1 MSGLG
6 EYRAERREDR
16 RAERADARADRRDE
30 REQTRLDAEATRRR
44 READRRAAEEAKD
57 RRRAARAARFGR
69 VTGWVAANP
78 ARAFVRLVQ
87 ACSIVPAVVS
97 QVAALDHADVAL
109 LLAVLLAAM
118 LEGGAWALVA
128 MGAQAEGERS
138 TRTYRL
144 GAWAAGIVAGGIN
157 FAHGWTQYS
166 DARWVAAV
174 LALSSI
180 GAVWL
185 TDLQTHGGRGPTT
198 AEKKTAKERAEHA
211 RRRTE
216 HHPEVRAVADR
227 LLSAAAYGALSA
239 DEAWRIAWEYVH
251 GVTVPGLTAELLAR
265 RLNARARVAE
275 LSALPAPADLWPGM
289 PDDPFP
295 ALTLPLPSGPSDGVY
310 LDAVP
315 DELRNASPITAEAL
329 EALYGTGSN
338 VPAPNLTGPVDEPP
352 ASEGGNASGPAG
364 ERPLD
369 PADLARV
376 RILAADLAADGE
388 ELSTRKVR
396 SLLGCRNE
404 TAVRLRAAVL
414 AERTNPGN
422 DASKENTQ

>member
-1 MSGLG
+1 MSGLNDF
-6 EYRAERREDR
+6 RAERRADQQAV
-16 RAERADARADRRDE
+16 RAEDRADRREE
-30 REQTRLDAEATRRR
+30 REQKRMDAEAARQRRQ
-44 READRRAAEEAKD
+44 ADQRAAEQARE

-69 VTGWVAANP
+69 VTGWVTANP

-97 QVAALDHADVAL
+97 QVTALDHANVML

-138 TRTYRL
+138 THTYRL
-144 GAWAAGIVAGGIN
+144 GAWAAGAVAAGIN
-157 FAHGWTQYS
+157 FAHGWTQYPHHH
-166 DARWVAAV
+166 WVAFV
-174 LALSSI
+174 LALSSV

-211 RRRTE
+211 RRRAE
-216 HHPEVRAVADR
+216 HHPKVRAVADR
-227 LLSAAAYGALSA
+227 LLSAAAYGALSP

-251 GVTVPGLTAELLAR
+251 GVTVPGLTAELLAQ

-295 ALTLPLPSGPSDGVY
+295 TLTLPLPSGPSDGVY
-310 LDAVP
+310 LDTVP
-315 DELRNASPITAEAL
+315 DALRNASPITTEAL
-329 EALYGTGSN
+329 EALYGNGSG
-338 VPAPNLTGPVDEPP
+338 VPVPKPEEPREEPP
-352 ASEGGNASGPAG
+352 AEDGGNASAPAG

-376 RILAADLAADGE
+376 RVLAADLAADGE

-396 SLLGCRNE
+396 TLLGCRNE
-404 TAVRLRAAVL
+404 TAVRLRAAVE
-414 AERTNPGN
+414 AERNRPG
-422 DASKENTQ
+422 KENAQ

>member
-1 MSGLG
+1 MSGLN
-6 EYRAERREDR
+6 EYRAERRADR
-16 RAERADARADRRDE
+16 QAERADARADLREE
-30 REQTRLDAEATRRR
+30 REQARLDAEAARQR
-44 READRRAAEEAKD
+44 READQRAVEEARD

-69 VTGWVAANP
+69 VTGWVVANP

-144 GAWAAGIVAGGIN
+144 GAWMAGLVAGVIN
-157 FAHGWTQYS
+157 FAHGWTQYP
-166 DARWVAAV
+166 AHHWVAFV

-185 TDLQTHGGRGPTT
+185 TDLQTHGGRGPTA
-198 AEKKTAKERAEHA
+198 AEKKQAKERAEHA
-211 RRRTE
+211 RRRAA
-216 HHPEVRAVADR
+216 HHPEVKDVADR
-227 LLSAAAYGALSA
+227 LLSAAPYGALSA
-239 DEAWRIAWEYVH
+239 DGAWRIAWEYVH
-251 GVTVPGLTAELLAR
+251 GVTTPGLTADLLAQ

-275 LSALPAPADLWPGM
+275 LSVLPAPADLWPGM

-295 ALTLPLPSGPSDGVY
+295 ALTLPLPVGPSDGVY

-315 DELRNASPITAEAL
+315 DELRNASPITSEAL
-329 EALYGTGSN
+329 EALYGTGSH
-338 VPAPNLTGPVDEPP
+338 VPAPNPDRPANEPP
-352 ASEGGNASGPAG
+352 ATATGNASGPAG

-376 RILAADLAADGE
+376 RVLAADLAADGE

-396 SLLGCRNE
+396 TLLGCRNE

-414 AERTNPGN
+414 AERNHPGN
-422 DASKENTQ
+422 DTGKENAQ

>member
-6 EYRAERREDR
+6 DYRAERRADR
-16 RAERADARADRRDE
+16 QADRADARADRRDE
-30 REQTRLDAEATRRR
+30 REQNRLDAEAARQR
-44 READRRAAEEAKD
+44 READQRAAEEARD
-57 RRRAARAARFGR
+57 RRRAARAARLGR
-69 VTGWVAANP
+69 VTGWVTGNP
-78 ARAFVRLVQ
+78 AGAFVRFVQ

-97 QVAALDHADVAL
+97 QVAALDHAKVYL

-144 GAWAAGIVAGGIN
+144 GAWAAGLVAGGIN
-157 FAHGWTQYS
+157 FAHGWQQYPHHH
-166 DARWVAAV
+166 WVAFV

-198 AEKKTAKERAEHA
+198 AEKKRAKEQAEHA
-211 RRRTE
+211 RRRSA
-216 HHPEVRAVADR
+216 HHPEVREVADR
-227 LLSAAAYGALSA
+227 LLSAAPFGALPA

-251 GVTVPGLTAELLAR
+251 GVTVPGLTADLLAQ

-275 LSALPAPADLWPGM
+275 LSVLPAPADLWPGM

-310 LDAVP
+310 LDTVP
-315 DELRNASPITAEAL
+315 DELRNASPITVESL
-329 EALYGTGSN
+329 EALYGTGSY
-338 VPAPNLTGPVDEPP
+338 VPAPD
-352 ASEGGNASGPAG
+352 SEAPKAGRPDKAIGNASATSG

-369 PADLARV
+369 PADIARIRVLAD
-376 RILAADLAADGE
+376 DLAARGE
-388 ELSTRKVR
+388 ELSTKKVR
-396 SLLGCRNE
+396 DVLGCRNDY
-404 TAVRLRAAVL
+404 AVRLRRHVDTERNNPPSAA
-414 AERTNPGN
+414 
-422 DASKENTQ
+422 

>member
-1 MSGLG
+1 MSGLND
-6 EYRAERREDR
+6 YRAERRADR
-16 RAERADARADRRDE
+16 QAERADTRADRREE
-30 REQTRLDAEATRRR
+30 REQARLDAEAARQRRD
-44 READRRAAEEAKD
+44 ADRRAVEQGKD

-69 VTGWVAANP
+69 VTGWVSANP

-97 QVAALDHADVAL
+97 QVAALDGADVAL

-138 TRTYRL
+138 THTYRL
-144 GAWAAGIVAGGIN
+144 GAWAAGAIAAGIN
-157 FAHGWTQYS
+157 FAHGWQQYP
-166 DARWVAAV
+166 DHRWVAFV

-185 TDLQTHGGRGPTT
+185 TDLQTHGGHGPTT
-198 AEKKTAKERAEHA
+198 AEKKQSKERTEHA
-211 RRRTE
+211 RRRAA
-216 HHPEVRAVADR
+216 HHPKVREVADR

-251 GVTVPGLTAELLAR
+251 GVTVPGLTAELLAQ

-310 LDAVP
+310 LDTVP
-315 DELRNASPITAEAL
+315 DELRNASPITTEAL

-338 VPAPNLTGPVDEPP
+338 VPAPNPDRPSSEPL
-352 ASEGGNASGPAG
+352 ATVAGNGSGPAG

-376 RILAADLAADGE
+376 RVLAADLAADGE

-396 SLLGCRNE
+396 ALLGCRNE
-404 TAVRLRAAVL
+404 TAVRLRAAIE
-414 AERTNPGN
+414 AERTNPG
-422 DASKENTQ
+422 DAGKENAQ

>member
-6 EYRAERREDR
+6 DFRAERRADQQ
-16 RAERADARADRRDE
+16 AVRADDRADRREE
-30 REQTRLDAEATRRR
+30 REQKRLDAEAARQR
-44 READRRAAEEAKD
+44 READERAAEQARE

-69 VTGWVAANP
+69 VTGWIAANP

-97 QVAALDHADVAL
+97 QVAALDHAKVAWV
-109 LLAVLLAAM
+109 LAVLLAAM

-138 TRTYRL
+138 THTYRL
-144 GAWAAGIVAGGIN
+144 GAWAAGTVAAGIN
-157 FAHGWTQYS
+157 FAHGWTQYT
-166 DARWVAAV
+166 DARWVAFV

-211 RRRTE
+211 RRRAE
-216 HHPEVRAVADR
+216 HHPDVREVADR
-227 LLSAAAYGALSA
+227 LLSAAPFGALPA

-251 GVTVPGLTAELLAR
+251 GVTVPGLTAELLAQ

-310 LDAVP
+310 LDTVP
-315 DELRNASPITAEAL
+315 DGLRNASPITAESL
-329 EALYGTGSN
+329 EALYRTGSY
-338 VPAPNLTGPVDEPP
+338 VPAPGAVAPGNEPSDSP
-352 ASEGGNASGPAG
+352 TGNAAATAG

-369 PADLARV
+369 PADIARV
-376 RILAADLAADGE
+376 RVLAYDLAARGE
-388 ELSTRKVR
+388 ELSTKKVR
-396 SLLGCRNE
+396 DALGCRNGY
-404 TAVRLRAAVL
+404 AVRLRRHVD
-414 AERTNPGN
+414 AERDNPP
-422 DASKENTQ
+422 ATT

>member
-1 MSGLG
+1 MSGLS
-6 EYRAERREDR
+6 EYRAER
-16 RAERADARADRRDE
+16 RADRRDE
-30 REQTRLDAEATRRR
+30 REQDRLDAEAARLR
-44 READRRAAEEAKD
+44 READRLDAEQARSRA
-57 RRRAARAARFGR
+57 RAARAERLGR
-69 VTGWVAANP
+69 LVAWVTTNP

-109 LLAVLLAAM
+109 LLAVLLSAM

-144 GAWAAGIVAGGIN
+144 GAWAAGLVAAGIN
-157 FAHGWTQYS
+157 LAHGWQQYP

-198 AEKKTAKERAEHA
+198 AEKKQAKEKAEHA
-211 RRRTE
+211 RRRAE
-216 HHPEVRAVADR
+216 HHPKVRAVADR

-251 GVTVPGLTAELLAR
+251 GVTTPGLTAELLAQ

-275 LSALPAPADLWPGM
+275 VSTLPAPADLWPGM

-310 LDAVP
+310 LDTVP
-315 DELRNASPITAEAL
+315 EGLGSASPITAEAL
-329 EALYGTGSN
+329 EALYGNGSN
-338 VPAPNLTGPVDEPP
+338 VSAPNSGEPVNKPSAD
-352 ASEGGNASGPAG
+352 GGGSASGTAG
-364 ERPLD
+364 DRTLD

-376 RILAADLAADGE
+376 RVLAANLAANGE
-388 ELSTRKVR
+388 ELSSRKVR
-396 SLLGCRNE
+396 ALLGCR
-404 TAVRLRAAVL
+404 TGYAVRLCAAVR
-414 AERTNPGN
+414 AERTTFN
-422 DASKENTQ
+422 DTGEENAQ

>member
-6 EYRAERREDR
+6 EFRAERRADR
-16 RAERADARADRRDE
+16 QAERSEDRADRREE
-30 REQTRLDAEATRRR
+30 REQVRLDAEADRRR
-44 READRRAAEEAKD
+44 READRRSAEEA
-57 RRRAARAARFGR
+57 RRRARAARAERLAR
-69 VTGWVAANP
+69 VTGWVAASP

-144 GAWAAGIVAGGIN
+144 GAWAAGTVAGGIN
-157 FAHGWTQYS
+157 FAHGWQQYPHHH
-166 DARWVAAV
+166 WVAAV
-174 LALSSI
+174 LGLSSI

-211 RRRTE
+211 RRRAE

-227 LLSAAAYGALSA
+227 LLSAAAFGALAA
-239 DEAWRIAWEYVH
+239 DDAWRIAWEYVH
-251 GVTVPGLTAELLAR
+251 GVTVPGLTADLLAR

-295 ALTLPLPSGPSDGVY
+295 ALTLPLPSGPPDSVY
-310 LDAVP
+310 LDTIPEA
-315 DELRNASPITAEAL
+315 LRNASPITREAL
-329 EALYGTGSN
+329 GTLYGTGPD
-338 VPAPNLTGPVDEPP
+338 VTEPHSGTAQCG
-352 ASEGGNASGPAG
+352 ASASAGGNASPALG

-369 PADLARV
+369 PADLSRV
-376 RILAADLAADGE
+376 RVLAADLAARGE
-388 ELSTRKVR
+388 ELSTKKVR
-396 SLLGCRNE
+396 ALLGCRNDY
-404 TAVRLRAAVL
+404 AVRLRAAVD
-414 AERTNPGN
+414 AELHTPGA
-422 DASKENTQ
+422 DTAEGTAP

>member
-6 EYRAERREDR
+6 EYRAERR
-16 RAERADARADRRDE
+16 ADRRDE
-30 REQTRLDAEATRRR
+30 REQDRLDAEAARQR
-44 READRRAAEEAKD
+44 READRLAAEQA
-57 RRRAARAARFGR
+57 RGRARAARAARLGR
-69 VTGWVAANP
+69 LTGWIAASP

-97 QVAALDHADVAL
+97 QVAALDHANVYL

-144 GAWAAGIVAGGIN
+144 GAWAAGTVAGGIN
-157 FAHGWTQYS
+157 FAHGWSQYP

-198 AEKKTAKERAEHA
+198 AEKKSAKERAEHA
-211 RRRTE
+211 RRRAE

-227 LLSAAAYGALSA
+227 LLSAAAYGALAA
-239 DEAWRIAWEYVH
+239 DDAWRIAWEYVH

-275 LSALPAPADLWPGM
+275 LSALPAPVDLWPGM

-295 ALTLPLPSGPSDGVY
+295 ALTLPLPSGPPDSVY
-310 LDAVP
+310 LDTVP
-315 DELRNASPITAEAL
+315 EPLRNASPITLEAL
-329 EALYGTGSN
+329 EALYGTGSSAS
-338 VPAPNLTGPVDEPP
+338 APVSGEAAKTPP
-352 ASEGGNASGPAG
+352 GDGGGNASGTG

-376 RILAADLAADGE
+376 RVRAADLAARGE
-388 ELSTRKVR
+388 ELSTKKVR
-396 SLLGCRNE
+396 ELLGCRNDY
-404 TAVRLRAAVL
+404 AVRVRAAVD
-414 AERTNPGN
+414 AERRTPGT
-422 DASKENTQ
+422 DTGRENTP

>member
-1 MSGLG
+1 MSGLS
-6 EYRAERREDR
+6 EFRAERRADQQAA
-16 RAERADARADRRDE
+16 RAENRADLREERA
-30 REQTRLDAEATRRR
+30 QARLDAEADRQR
-44 READRRAAEEAKD
+44 READRRAAEEARD
-57 RRRAARAARFGR
+57 RRRAARSARLGR
-69 VTGWVAANP
+69 VSGWVTANP
-78 ARAFVRLVQ
+78 ARAFVRFVQ

-97 QVAALDHADVAL
+97 QVAALDHAKVYL

-138 TRTYRL
+138 THTYRL
-144 GAWAAGIVAGGIN
+144 GAWAAGLVAGGIN
-157 FAHGWTQYS
+157 FAHGWQQYPQH
-166 DARWVAAV
+166 RWVAFV

-198 AEKKTAKERAEHA
+198 AEKKQAKEQAEHA
-211 RRRTE
+211 RRRAE
-216 HHPEVRAVADR
+216 HHPDVRAVADR
-227 LLSAAAYGALSA
+227 LLSAAPFGALSA

-275 LSALPAPADLWPGM
+275 LSALPAPADMWPGM

-295 ALTLPLPSGPSDGVY
+295 TLTLPLPSGPSDGVY

-315 DELRNASPITAEAL
+315 EGLRNASPITTEAL
-329 EALYGTGSN
+329 EALYGTGSD
-338 VPAPNLTGPVDEPP
+338 VSAPNAEEPVDGPS
-352 ASEGGNASGPAG
+352 AGAGGNASGAAG
-364 ERPLD
+364 ERSLD

-376 RILAADLAADGE
+376 RVYAADLATAGK
-388 ELSTRKVR
+388 ELSTRAVR
-396 SLLGCRNE
+396 SLLGCRNDY
-404 TAVRLRAAVL
+404 AVRLRAAVL
-414 AERTNPGN
+414 AERDNSG
-422 DASKENTQ
+422 KENPQ

>member
-6 EYRAERREDR
+6 GYRAERRADR
-16 RAERADARADRRDE
+16 QADRADARADRRDE
-30 REQTRLDAEATRRR
+30 REQNRLDAEAARQR
-44 READRRAAEEAKD
+44 READQRAAEETRG
-57 RRRAARAARFGR
+57 RRRAARAERLGR
-69 VTGWVAANP
+69 VTGWVTANP
-78 ARAFVRLVQ
+78 ARAFVRFVQ
-87 ACSIVPAVVS
+87 ACSIVPALVS
-97 QVAALDHADVAL
+97 QVAALDGAQVHL

-144 GAWAAGIVAGGIN
+144 GAWAAGLVAGGIN
-157 FAHGWTQYS
+157 FAHGWQQYP
-166 DARWVAAV
+166 AHHWVAFV

-198 AEKKTAKERAEHA
+198 AEKKQAKEKAEHT
-211 RRRTE
+211 RRRSE
-216 HHPEVRAVADR
+216 HHPQVREVADR
-227 LLSAAAYGALSA
+227 LLSAAPFGALPA

-251 GVTVPGLTAELLAR
+251 GVTVPGLTADLLAR

-275 LSALPAPADLWPGM
+275 LSVLPAPADLWPGM

-310 LDAVP
+310 LDTVP
-315 DELRNASPITAEAL
+315 DESRNASPITIERL
-329 EALYGTGSN
+329 EALYGTGSYA
-338 VPAPNLTGPVDEPP
+338 PAPDSEAPKADRPDE
-352 ASEGGNASGPAG
+352 AAGNASAAAG

-369 PADLARV
+369 PTDIARV
-376 RILAADLAADGE
+376 RVLADNLAARGE
-388 ELSTRKVR
+388 DLSTKKVR
-396 SLLGCRNE
+396 DALSCRNDY
-404 TAVRLRAAVL
+404 AVRLRRHVDTERNNPPAA
-414 AERTNPGN
+414 A
-422 DASKENTQ
+422 

>member
-1 MSGLG
+1 MSGLNDF
-6 EYRAERREDR
+6 RAERREDR
-16 RAERADARADRRDE
+16 RAVRADDRADRREE
-30 REQTRLDAEATRRR
+30 REQKRLDAEAARQRHQ
-44 READRRAAEEAKD
+44 ADQRDAEQAKE

-69 VTGWVAANP
+69 VTGWITANP

-138 TRTYRL
+138 THTYRL
-144 GAWAAGIVAGGIN
+144 GAWAAGLVAGGIN
-157 FAHGWTQYS
+157 FAHGWTQYPHHH
-166 DARWVAAV
+166 WVAFV

-211 RRRTE
+211 RRRAE
-216 HHPEVRAVADR
+216 HHPEVREVADR
-227 LLSAAAYGALSA
+227 LLSAAPFGALPA

-251 GVTVPGLTAELLAR
+251 GVTVPGLTADLLAR

-310 LDAVP
+310 LDTVP
-315 DELRNASPITAEAL
+315 DGPRNASPITTEAL
-329 EALYGTGSN
+329 EALYRTGSYA
-338 VPAPNLTGPVDEPP
+338 PAPAPGTPGGEPSDSP
-352 ASEGGNASGPAG
+352 AGNAAATAG
-364 ERPLD
+364 ERALD
-369 PADLARV
+369 PADIARV
-376 RILAADLAADGE
+376 RVLADDLAARGE
-388 ELSTRKVR
+388 ELSTKKVR
-396 SLLGCRNE
+396 DALGCRNDY
-404 TAVRLRAAVL
+404 AVRLRRHVD
-414 AERTNPGN
+414 AERHNPP
-422 DASKENTQ
+422 ATA

>member
-1 MSGLG
+1 MSGLS
-6 EYRAERREDR
+6 EFRAERRADKVADRAADREDR
-16 RAERADARADRRDE
+16 REE
-30 REQTRLDAEATRRR
+30 REQARLDAEAARLR
-44 READRRAAEEAKD
+44 READR
-57 RRRAARAARFGR
+57 ARARAERAERLGR
-69 VTGWVAANP
+69 VTGWVTANP

-97 QVAALDHADVAL
+97 QVAALDHAKVYL

-138 TRTYRL
+138 THTYRL

-157 FAHGWTQYS
+157 FAHGWQQYPHHH
-166 DARWVAAV
+166 WVAFV
-174 LALSSI
+174 LALSSV

-198 AEKKTAKERAEHA
+198 ADKKTAKERAEHA
-211 RRRTE
+211 RQRAE
-216 HHPEVRAVADR
+216 HHPEVRKVADR
-227 LLSAAAYGALSA
+227 LMSAAAYGTLPA

-251 GVTVPGLTAELLAR
+251 GITVPGLTADLLAR

-295 ALTLPLPSGPSDGVY
+295 ALTLPLPGGPFDSVY
-310 LDAVP
+310 LDTVP
-315 DELRNASPITAEAL
+315 EALRNATPDAAKDRESL
-329 EALYGTGSN
+329 FRK
-338 VPAPNLTGPVDEPP
+338 GPDVSVANPEPP
-352 ASEGGNASGPAG
+352 ANSASDGGGGNASPLAG

-369 PADLARV
+369 PAHLARV
-376 RILAADLAADGE
+376 RVLTADLAARGE

-396 SLLGCRNE
+396 ELLGCRNDY
-404 TAVRLRAAVL
+404 AVRLRAAVE
-414 AERTNPGN
+414 AERTDRPQP
-422 DASKENTQ
+422 DSQ

>member
-1 MSGLG
+1 MSGLN
-6 EYRAERREDR
+6 DF
-16 RAERADARADRRDE
+16 RADQQAVRADDRADRCEE
-30 REQTRLDAEATRRR
+30 REQRRLDAEAARQRRQ
-44 READRRAAEEAKD
+44 ADQRAAEQARE

-69 VTGWVAANP
+69 VTGWVTANP

-97 QVAALDHADVAL
+97 QVTALDHAKVAV

-138 TRTYRL
+138 THTYRL
-144 GAWAAGIVAGGIN
+144 GAWTAGTVAAGIN
-157 FAHGWTQYS
+157 FAHGWQQYT

-198 AEKKTAKERAEHA
+198 AEKKQAKERAEHA
-211 RRRTE
+211 RRRAD
-216 HHPEVRAVADR
+216 HHPKVRAVADR
-227 LLSAAAYGALSA
+227 LLSAAAYGALSP

-251 GVTVPGLTAELLAR
+251 GVTVPGLTAELLAQ

-275 LSALPAPADLWPGM
+275 LSALPAPVDLWPGM

-295 ALTLPLPSGPSDGVY
+295 ALTLPLP
-310 LDAVP
+310 
-315 DELRNASPITAEAL
+315 
-329 EALYGTGSN
+329 
-338 VPAPNLTGPVDEPP
+338 
-352 ASEGGNASGPAG
+352 
-364 ERPLD
+364 
-369 PADLARV
+369 
-376 RILAADLAADGE
+376 
-388 ELSTRKVR
+388 
-396 SLLGCRNE
+396 
-404 TAVRLRAAVL
+404 
-414 AERTNPGN
+414 
-422 DASKENTQ
+422 

>member
-6 EYRAERREDR
+6 DFRAERRADQQ
-16 RAERADARADRRDE
+16 AVRADDRADRREE
-30 REQTRLDAEATRRR
+30 REQKRLDAEAARRR
-44 READRRAAEEAKD
+44 RQADQHAAEQARE

-69 VTGWVAANP
+69 VTGWIAANP

-97 QVAALDHADVAL
+97 QVAALDHAKVAT

-138 TRTYRL
+138 THTYRL
-144 GAWAAGIVAGGIN
+144 GAWAAGTVAGGIN
-157 FAHGWTQYS
+157 FAHGWTQYT

-198 AEKKTAKERAEHA
+198 AEKKTATERAEHA
-211 RRRTE
+211 RRRAE
-216 HHPEVRAVADR
+216 HHPQVREIADR
-227 LLSAAAYGALSA
+227 LLSAAAYGALSP
-239 DEAWRIAWEYVH
+239 DEAWRTAWEYVH
-251 GVTVPGLTAELLAR
+251 GVTTPGLTADLLAQ

-289 PDDPFP
+289 PDDPHP
-295 ALTLPLPSGPSDGVY
+295 GLTIPLPTGPSDGVY
-310 LDAVP
+310 LDTVP
-315 DELRNASPITAEAL
+315 RGLGSASPITTETL
-329 EALYGTGSN
+329 EALYGNGSTAS
-338 VPAPNLTGPVDEPP
+338 APNPGGPMDGPSP
-352 ASEGGNASGPAG
+352 DGGGSASDAAGNRA
-364 ERPLD
+364 LD

-376 RILAADLAADGE
+376 RVLAADLAADGE
-388 ELSTRKVR
+388 ELSSRKVR
-396 SLLGCRNE
+396 ALLGCR
-404 TAVRLRAAVL
+404 TGYAVRLCTAVK
-414 AERTNPGN
+414 AERTTSGN
-422 DASKENTQ
+422 DTEENAQ

>member
-6 EYRAERREDR
+6 DYRAERRADR
-16 RAERADARADRRDE
+16 QAERADARADRRDE
-30 REQTRLDAEATRRR
+30 REQSRLDAEAARQR
-44 READRRAAEEAKD
+44 READQRAAEEARD
-57 RRRAARAARFGR
+57 RRRTARAARLGR
-69 VTGWVAANP
+69 ATGWMAANP
-78 ARAFVRLVQ
+78 ARAFVRFVQ

-97 QVAALDHADVAL
+97 QVAALDHANVAL

-144 GAWAAGIVAGGIN
+144 GAWAAGLVAGGIN
-157 FAHGWTQYS
+157 FAHGWQQYPTHH
-166 DARWVAAV
+166 WVAFV

-198 AEKKTAKERAEHA
+198 AEKKQAKEQTEHTRRRAEH
-211 RRRTE
+211 
-216 HHPEVRAVADR
+216 HPDVREVADR
-227 LLSAAAYGALSA
+227 LLSAAPFGALPA

-251 GVTVPGLTAELLAR
+251 GVTIPGLTADLLAR

-310 LDAVP
+310 LDSVP
-315 DELRNASPITAEAL
+315 AELRNASPITLESL
-329 EALYGTGSN
+329 EALYGTGSYA
-338 VPAPNLTGPVDEPP
+338 PAPASGAPKKSGPNE
-352 ASEGGNASGPAG
+352 AIGNASEAAG

-369 PADLARV
+369 PADIARIRVLADG
-376 RILAADLAADGE
+376 LAAHGQ
-388 ELSTRKVR
+388 ELTTKKVR
-396 SLLGCRNE
+396 DALGCRNDY
-404 TAVRLRAAVL
+404 AVRLRRHVD
-414 AERTNPGN
+414 AERSNPPT
-422 DASKENTQ
+422 AA

>member
-1 MSGLG
+1 MSGLN
-6 EYRAERREDR
+6 EHRVERREDR
-16 RAERADARADRRDE
+16 RAERADARADLREE
-30 REQTRLDAEATRRR
+30 REQRRLDAEAARRR
-44 READRRAAEEAKD
+44 READQRAAEQAKE

-144 GAWAAGIVAGGIN
+144 GAWAAGLVAAGIN
-157 FAHGWTQYS
+157 FAHGWTQYP
-166 DARWVAAV
+166 DARWVAFV

-211 RRRTE
+211 RHRAE
-216 HHPEVRAVADR
+216 HHPQVREVADR
-227 LLSAAAYGALSA
+227 LLSAAAYGALSP

-251 GVTVPGLTAELLAR
+251 GVTVPGLTAELLAQ

-310 LDAVP
+310 LDTVP
-315 DELRNASPITAEAL
+315 DGLRNASPTTTEAL
-329 EALYGTGSN
+329 EALYGNGSG
-338 VPAPNLTGPVDEPP
+338 VPVPKPEEPDDG
-352 ASEGGNASGPAG
+352 SSTEDTGNASAPAR
-364 ERPLD
+364 ERPLN
-369 PADLARV
+369 PADIARV
-376 RILAADLAADGE
+376 RVLADDLAARGE
-388 ELSTRKVR
+388 ELSTKKVR
-396 SLLGCRNE
+396 DALGCRNDY
-404 TAVRLRAAVL
+404 AVRLRRHVD
-414 AERTNPGN
+414 AERHNPP
-422 DASKENTQ
+422 ATA

>member
-6 EYRAERREDR
+6 EYRAERRADR
-16 RAERADARADRRDE
+16 QADRADARADRRDE
-30 REQTRLDAEATRRR
+30 REQNRLDAEAARRR
-44 READRRAAEEAKD
+44 READQRAAGEARD
-57 RRRAARAARFGR
+57 RRRAARAARLGR
-69 VTGWVAANP
+69 VTGWVSANP

-87 ACSIVPAVVS
+87 ACSIVPALVS
-97 QVAALDHADVAL
+97 QVAALDGAKVYL
-109 LLAVLLAAM
+109 LLAVLLAPM

-144 GAWAAGIVAGGIN
+144 GAWAAGALAGGIN
-157 FAHGWTQYS
+157 FVHGWQQYPGHH
-166 DARWVAAV
+166 WVAFV

-198 AEKKTAKERAEHA
+198 AEKKQAKDRAEHT
-211 RRRTE
+211 RRRSE
-216 HHPEVRAVADR
+216 HHPEVREVADR
-227 LLSAAAYGALSA
+227 LLSAAPFGALPA

-251 GVTVPGLTAELLAR
+251 GVTVPGLTADLLAQ

-275 LSALPAPADLWPGM
+275 LSVLPAPADLWPGM

-295 ALTLPLPSGPSDGVY
+295 ALTLPLPTGPSDGVY

-315 DELRNASPITAEAL
+315 DGLRNASPVATESL
-329 EALYGTGSN
+329 EVLYGIGSCAS
-338 VPAPNLTGPVDEPP
+338 APDSRELGFEP
-352 ASEGGNASGPAG
+352 SKGQDGNASAIAG

-369 PADLARV
+369 PADIARV
-376 RILAADLAADGE
+376 RILADDLAARGD
-388 ELSTRKVR
+388 ELSTKKVR
-396 SLLGCRNE
+396 DALGCRNDY
-404 TAVRLRAAVL
+404 AVRLRRHVGTTRSRQAGQTGGA
-414 AERTNPGN
+414 R
-422 DASKENTQ
+422 

>member
-1 MSGLG
+1 MSGLNDF
-6 EYRAERREDR
+6 RSERREDR
-16 RAERADARADRRDE
+16 RAERADTRADLREE
-30 REQTRLDAEATRRR
+30 REQRRLDAEAARQRRQ
-44 READRRAAEEAKD
+44 ADERAAEEAKE

-97 QVAALDHADVAL
+97 QVAALDHAKVAV

-138 TRTYRL
+138 THTYRL
-144 GAWAAGIVAGGIN
+144 GAWAAGLVAAGIN
-157 FAHGWTQYS
+157 FAHGWTQYT

-198 AEKKTAKERAEHA
+198 AEKKQAKEKAEHA
-211 RRRTE
+211 RQRAE
-216 HHPEVRAVADR
+216 HHPEVRTVADR

-251 GVTVPGLTAELLAR
+251 GVTVPGLTADLLAQ

-310 LDAVP
+310 LDTVP
-315 DELRNASPITAEAL
+315 DGLRNASPITAESL
-329 EALYGTGSN
+329 EALYRTGSYA
-338 VPAPNLTGPVDEPP
+338 PAPDSGTPETEPADDP
-352 ASEGGNASGPAG
+352 AGNASATAG

-369 PADLARV
+369 PADIARV
-376 RILAADLAADGE
+376 RVLADDLAARDE
-388 ELSTRKVR
+388 ELSTKKVR
-396 SLLGCRNE
+396 DALGCRNDY
-404 TAVRLRAAVL
+404 AVRLRRHVV
-414 AERTNPGN
+414 AERN
-422 DASKENTQ
+422 DPPAAT